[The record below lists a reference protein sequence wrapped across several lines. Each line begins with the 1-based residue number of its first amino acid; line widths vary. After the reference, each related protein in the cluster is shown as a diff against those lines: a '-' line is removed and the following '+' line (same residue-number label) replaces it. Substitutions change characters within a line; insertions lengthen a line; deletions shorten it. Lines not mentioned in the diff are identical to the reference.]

1 MKKIRQILAIIGVVL
16 LVALYA
22 LTIVFAII
30 DNPNTFHLLGASIA
44 ASVVIPVII
53 WVVGIFVK
61 LDKHDEKEDPK

>member
-1 MKKIRQILAIIGVVL
+1 MKKARRILAIIGVIL

-22 LTIVFAII
+22 MTIIFAII
-30 DNPNTFHLLGASIA
+30 DNPNTFHLLGASIV

-61 LDKHDEKEDPK
+61 LDKKEDPK